1 MNSTISWIAL
11 AAEGADLRA
20 FGVDAAGRIR
30 QDWHAPLAEAPARIA
45 GWRGS
50 PGPGG
55 LPAAAAGLDHPAPR
69 ALPCPPLPQAP
80 DLPRPDAAG
89 VTHLP
94 GLMQTNPPLALPA
107 AATARIG
114 GVLAAD
120 PGFDGVICLPGP
132 RCIWAQISAGEV
144 VSAVATADATLAT
157 AFGLT
162 APAPDDP
169 QFLTALSDTLS
180 RPERM
185 LRHLG
190 APEASAATQAGSLI
204 GAALAATRP
213 WWLGQPVRVLGRGD
227 WPGLYAAALAAQGVA
242 AVAGDGD
249 AALVA
254 GLARILP
261 RAGA

>member
-11 AAEGADLRA
+11 EAEAAGLRA
-20 FGVDAAGRIR
+20 FGVDATGQIR
-30 QDWHAPLAEAPARIA
+30 AHWQAPLAEAPARIA
-45 GWRGS
+45 DWRRG
-50 PGPGG
+50 PGQGG
-55 LPAAAAGLDHPAPR
+55 LPVVAAGLDHPAPR
-69 ALPCPPLPQAP
+69 ALPCPPLLRAP

-94 GLMQTNPPLALPA
+94 GLVQANPPLTLPA
-107 AATARIG
+107 AAAARIG
-114 GVLAAD
+114 GVLAAA

-169 QFLTALSDTLS
+169 DFQTALSDSLS

-190 APEASAATQAGSLI
+190 APEIPAAAQTGSLI

-254 GLARILP
+254 GLARLLP
-261 RAGA
+261 GAA